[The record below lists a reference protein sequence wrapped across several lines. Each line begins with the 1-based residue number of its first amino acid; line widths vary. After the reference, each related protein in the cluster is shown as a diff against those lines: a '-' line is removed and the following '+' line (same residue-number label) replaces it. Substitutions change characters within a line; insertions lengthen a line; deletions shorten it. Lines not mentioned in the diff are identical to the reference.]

1 MGRTV
6 VVVVEMMEGMEAAGE
21 APTQAEA
28 EAAAEEATG
37 TGTTGTG
44 TPTGGPSLQSYET
57 SLHPLTHQ
65 CLSHLMEW
73 NTGTAPSTRTEDS
86 TPPVH
91 EGRVKQPVPAP
102 IAAQAAQATTRV
114 VVRTGQCK
122 P

>member
-6 VVVVEMMEGMEAAGE
+6 VVEVEMVGGMEAAGE
-21 APTQAEA
+21 APTLAEA
-28 EAAAEEATG
+28 EAAAAEATR

-57 SLHPLTHQ
+57 SLPPLTHQ
-65 CLSHLMEW
+65 CLSSLMEW
-73 NTGTAPSTRTEDS
+73 NTGTAPSTITGDGI
-86 TPPVH
+86 PLLH
-91 EGRVKQPVPAP
+91 AGRVKPPAP
-102 IAAQAAQATTRV
+102 TPEMTRAAQATTWV

>member
-6 VVVVEMMEGMEAAGE
+6 VVEAEMVEGMEAAGE
-21 APTQAEA
+21 APTLAEA
-28 EAAAEEATG
+28 EATAAEATR

-73 NTGTAPSTRTEDS
+73 NAGTAPSTTTGDGI
-86 TPPVH
+86 PPVH
-91 EGRVKQPVPAP
+91 AERVKQLDPAQVT
-102 IAAQAAQATTRV
+102 AQAAQATTRV